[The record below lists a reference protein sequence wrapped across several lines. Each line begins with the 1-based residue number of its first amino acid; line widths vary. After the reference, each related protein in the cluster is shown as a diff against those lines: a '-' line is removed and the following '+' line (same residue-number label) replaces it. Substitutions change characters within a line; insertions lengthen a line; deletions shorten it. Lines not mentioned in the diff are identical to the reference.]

1 LLNLTILVM
10 NIKYKFDNEID
21 EVLERALQRLNYNI
35 SNLNITLSNK
45 EFTIDGDF
53 NENQVKEEVY
63 KTVYNEKIYLE
74 TLDIRKKIFSD
85 L

>member
-1 LLNLTILVM
+1 M
-10 NIKYKFDNEID
+10 NIKYKFDNERD

>member
-1 LLNLTILVM
+1 MI
-10 NIKYKFDNEID
+10 IKYKFDNESN
-21 EVLERALQRLNYNI
+21 EVLERAFQRLNYNN
-35 SNLNITLSNK
+35 SNLNITLLNK

-53 NENQVKEEVY
+53 NENQIKEEVY

>member
-1 LLNLTILVM
+1 M
-10 NIKYKFDNEID
+10 NIKYKFDNESD

>member
-1 LLNLTILVM
+1 MSV
-10 NIKYKFDNEID
+10 KYKFDNESN
-21 EVLERALQRLNYNI
+21 EVLERAFQRLNYNN
-35 SNLNITLSNK
+35 SSLNIALSNK

>member
-1 LLNLTILVM
+1 M
-10 NIKYKFDNEID
+10 NIKYKFDNESD
-21 EVLERALQRLNYNI
+21 EVLERSLQRLNYNI

>member
-10 NIKYKFDNEID
+10 NIKYKFDNESD

>member
-1 LLNLTILVM
+1 MSV
-10 NIKYKFDNEID
+10 KYKFDNESN
-21 EVLERALQRLNYNI
+21 EVLERAFQRLNYNN
-35 SNLNITLSNK
+35 SSLNITLSNK